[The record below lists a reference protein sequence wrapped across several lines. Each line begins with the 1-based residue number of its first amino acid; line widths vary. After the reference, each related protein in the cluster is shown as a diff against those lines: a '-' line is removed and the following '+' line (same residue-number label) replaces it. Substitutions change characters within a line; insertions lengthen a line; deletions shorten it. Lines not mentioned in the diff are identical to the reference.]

1 LDSRLKINRIS
12 AQAAGATFVR
22 GYFDP
27 LLAEHA
33 KRLVALPR
41 PIVVIVADP
50 PEPLLPL
57 AARQLLV
64 AALACVDGVL
74 APDAQVPPD
83 AAMHDW
89 CAGDLIIREG
99 FIRHVRERSQA

>member
-1 LDSRLKINRIS
+1 M
-12 AQAAGATFVR
+12 

-27 LLAEHA
+27 LLADHA
-33 KRLVALPR
+33 RRLSELQR
-41 PIVVIVADP
+41 PVVVVVADP

-64 AALACVDGVL
+64 AALECVDCVLGPGDVAGVRIT
-74 APDAQVPPD
+74 
-83 AAMHDW
+83 HDW
-89 CAGDLIIREG
+89 TAEHITVREG